1 MSAKSPSPINNIH
14 RAGWGKTARTKRDSH
29 QIKTLGELMKVPPG
43 KVRVWSRVRGRGWR
57 FVEHEDVTIA
67 EARELAGDDV
77 GEYIPKNG
85 LPMLLGRDARKMAAV
100 RESGFLVDPEP
111 ANRGGRNESHV
122 GLSNFARLAT

>member
-77 GEYIPKNG
+77 GEYVPKFG
-85 LPMLLGRDARKMAAV
+85 VTMLLGRNAGKMDALKAT
-100 RESGFLVDPEP
+100 GFLVDPVP
-111 ANRGGRNESHV
+111 VTRGGRNESHV
-122 GLSNFARLAT
+122 GLASYARMAT